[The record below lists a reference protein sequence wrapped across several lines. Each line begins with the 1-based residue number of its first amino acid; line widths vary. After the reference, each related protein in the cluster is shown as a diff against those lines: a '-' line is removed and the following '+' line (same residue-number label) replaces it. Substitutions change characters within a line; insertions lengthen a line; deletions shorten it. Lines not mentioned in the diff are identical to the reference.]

1 MSLAALGS
9 GKVRILILLLFLLLL
24 SLLLPTDLS
33 GPFPGLLYLLA
44 QIGLAVAALALSLF
58 QSGQR
63 EEAKGDRVFALL
75 LHLTLFA
82 GSGVLVQAL
91 FDSLSLVP
99 IVFFLV
105 FPFTVFARRF
115 ALFWVPSLPLGLAG
129 AGRSLFYGQTEL
141 LQWAALFLLFSLALG
156 YRMSRDLRNL
166 QVSRSEF
173 ERIKSDAREMM
184 ERIRHDS
191 PQGSGER
198 IRGEQAAT
206 AFALEVEDK
215 FLQDLLKVGC
225 RLFNART
232 GVLLVPDQPGFF
244 RIRAAVLRGV
254 TLVEDLVP
262 ADKGFI
268 HITGERGGTLCVS
281 DAGAARKS
289 LGFYPEETPVGSFLV
304 KVVYDPG
311 WARDVG
317 EDTSLRKVRCV
328 LYFDSE
334 KVEAMSLDG
343 GTAKRLD
350 EFGALVLRTM
360 DLGGILQRLAT
371 DLSARDAISRYAK
384 DLTRSLDTKDIAEM
398 ALEAILE
405 AVPKCDGAVVLLHED
420 GLRAVASRGELLEGI
435 GRERI
440 LRSEPSQ
447 MGLLLRRFRE
457 LEAEGGINS
466 SRQAEIHINT
476 PQTKR
481 SPFFRRGENL
491 DKVVSFAAIPCIM
504 GEKKESLMA
513 AVAVVSRRSNAFGA
527 EEMEDLRTIAGM
539 MAPALDNAR
548 SHVELELLSRTDGLT
563 GLLNQRTFLVVL
575 DGKINHLKRGTFKS
589 LALIMMDGDR
599 FKNVNDTYGHPV
611 GDQVL
616 VELGR
621 RLKKMIRK
629 NDAVARYG
637 GEEFAIVLDNAGEK
651 EVLDIAEKMRQS
663 IRSEPFKTTAGPIDI
678 TASFGFSVLTVS
690 EGITRK
696 ELLERA
702 DQALYR
708 AKEEGRD
715 RVVSYRNIQDVL
727 TTEGL
732 AVDQGF
738 PSLSEEGKRW

>member
-9 GKVRILILLLFLLLL
+9 GKFRIFILLLFLLLL
-24 SLLLPTDLS
+24 SLLLPTDLT
-33 GPFPGLLYLLA
+33 GLFPGLFYLLA
-44 QIGLAVAALALSLF
+44 QIGLAVAALALFLL
-58 QSGQR
+58 QPGQR
-63 EEAKGDRVFALL
+63 EGAKGGRVFALL

-105 FPFTVFARRF
+105 FPYTVFARRF

-129 AGRSLFYGQTEL
+129 AGRFLFYGQAEL

-156 YRMSRDLRNL
+156 YRMAGDLRNL
-166 QVSRSEF
+166 QASRSEF

-225 RLFNART
+225 RLFSART

-311 WARDVG
+311 WARDIG
-317 EDTSLRKVRCV
+317 EDSSLRKVRCV

-384 DLTRSLDTKDIAEM
+384 GLTRSLDTKDIAEM

-405 AVPKCDGAVVLLHED
+405 AVPKCDGAVVLFHED

-435 GRERI
+435 GSERI

-457 LEAEGGINS
+457 LEAEGGING

-481 SPFFRRGENL
+481 SPFFHRGENL

-651 EVLDIAEKMRQS
+651 EALDVAEKMRQS
-663 IRSEPFKTTAGPIDI
+663 IRSEAFKTTAGPIDI

-727 TTEGL
+727 TTEDL
-732 AVDQGF
+732 AVDPGF